1 MTVTFTH
8 RVLRK
13 GDCHLGLRA
22 AQKDL
27 RVFQKLGG
35 LIFILRQPTYGQ
47 LERSNWLA
55 DTRAELP
62 VLLNASTLMRDGA
75 LPRAVPVTV

>member
-13 GDCHLGLRA
+13 GDCHLGLLA

-35 LIFILRQPTYGQ
+35 LLLILGLPVYGQ
-47 LERSNWLA
+47 LERSNGLA

-62 VLLNASTLMRDGA
+62 VLLNASTLMRDGI
-75 LPRAVPVTV
+75 LLRAVAVTV